1 MINPIPKHLR
11 KNKQQRYKL
20 LMVTMVVILLLSI
33 TLAVM
38 IGPVPISPLRVWQIA
53 LSQVFPN
60 VTGDWTQA
68 QVQIV
73 WLIRFPRVLLAFF
86 VGAGLSVVGVTMQ
99 ALVRNPLADPF
110 IFGISSGAS
119 VGAVLAILFG
129 FFSFFGVY
137 ALSLGAFLGAL
148 LAFVIVFFLARRQ
161 GRLFPT
167 RLILIGVAVSYMF
180 EAITSFL
187 ALKAGSG
194 EATQGVLF
202 WLLGGL
208 SGTKWPDL
216 ILPVL
221 ALLVGCSYL
230 LLQTRS
236 LNALLIGEETAR
248 TLGIDTDSFRKQLF
262 FVTSLLTGVIV
273 AVSGVIGFVG
283 LMIPHSVRFLVGSD
297 HNRVL
302 PVSLLLGGIFLI
314 WADVLARIIIAPE
327 EVPIGIITAL
337 FGTPFF
343 IWLMQGFPN
352 ALGGSKR

>member
-1 MINPIPKHLR
+1 MINSVLKHLR
-11 KNKQQRYKL
+11 KDQQQRYKL
-20 LMVTMVVILLLSI
+20 LMIAMVVMLLLSI

-38 IGPVPISPLRVWQIA
+38 IGPVPISPFQVWQIA
-53 LSQVFPN
+53 LSQILPN
-60 VTGDWTQA
+60 VTGDWTPA
-68 QVQIV
+68 QVQII

-86 VGAGLSVVGVTMQ
+86 VGAGLSVVGVIMQ
-99 ALVRNPLADPF
+99 ALVSNPLADPF

-119 VGAVLAILFG
+119 VGAVLVILLG
-129 FFSFFGVY
+129 IFSMFGVY

-148 LAFVIVFFLARRQ
+148 VAFILVFLLARQQ
-161 GRLFPT
+161 GKLFPT
-167 RLILIGVAVSYMF
+167 RLILVGVAVSYMF
-180 EAITSFL
+180 EAMTSFL

-194 EATQGVLF
+194 EATQRVLF

-208 SGTKWPDL
+208 SGTKWSDL

-221 ALLVGCSYL
+221 ALLVGIGYL
-230 LLQTRS
+230 LFQTRS

-248 TLGIDTDSFRKQLF
+248 TLGVDTDSFRKQLF
-262 FVTSLLTGVIV
+262 FVTSFLTGVIV

-297 HNRVL
+297 HRRVL
-302 PVSLLLGGIFLI
+302 PLSLLLGGIFII
-314 WADVLARIIIAPE
+314 WADVIARIIVAPE

-343 IWLMQGFPN
+343 IWLMQSSSDIFR
-352 ALGGSKR
+352 GGRL